1 MNKIYCIGSLFNRID
16 QLEKLLLSLDSS
28 DKVYCIGNLG
38 FDTSQHQSQ
47 ITYLY
52 IYNII
57 HQNNPKL
64 PKIYII
70 KGKHETED
78 YFKAKFFNSLAIE
91 SGYQYIKNMNLS
103 QLFDFNQPFPNQQVI
118 YEFFFKQKSLE
129 IINDKFV
136 LISGYFDP
144 NLSLN
149 NQITDINME
158 NNIYNNSPFKINFTY
173 YNFCKNNKLKL
184 WSKKSYLEFM
194 NTDINYF
201 GFKTIDQYNIAL
213 KNNFKD
219 YFFIFGHG
227 YDPMFKKNLSYTNFS
242 NMVMIDGGMGKAY
255 NDEGWFYF
263 LPSQEQ
269 LNIVCIDENHNITY
283 IVQK

>member
-1 MNKIYCIGSLFNRID
+1 MHKIYCIGSLFNRID
-16 QLEKLLLSLDSS
+16 QLEKLLLTLDPS

-78 YFKAKFFNSLAIE
+78 YFKAKFFNSLVIE
-91 SGYQYIKNMNLS
+91 SGYKFIKNINLS
-103 QLFDFNQPFPNQQVI
+103 QLFDFNQPFPNQQEI
-118 YEFFFKQKSLE
+118 FSFFANQKSIE

-136 LISGYFDP
+136 LISGYIDP
-144 NLSLN
+144 NLPLTDQIIDLN
-149 NQITDINME
+149 YE
-158 NNIYNNSPFKINFTY
+158 NNIFINSPFKINLNY
-173 YNFCKNNKLKL
+173 YHFCKNNKLKM
-184 WSKKSYLEFM
+184 WSKKSQIKFM
-194 NTDINYF
+194 NSNINYL
-201 GFKTIDQYNIAL
+201 GFQTLDQYKMAL
-213 KNNFKD
+213 KNNFKE

-227 YDPMFKKNLSYTNFS
+227 YDPMFKKNLSYYHLS

-269 LNIVCIDENHNITY
+269 LNIVCIDEDSQITY
-283 IVQK
+283 INL

>member
-16 QLEKLLLSLDSS
+16 QLEKLLLTLDPS

-78 YFKAKFFNSLAIE
+78 YFKDKFFNSLVIE
-91 SGYQYIKNMNLS
+91 SGYQFIKNMNLS
-103 QLFDFNQPFPNQQVI
+103 QLFDFNQPFPTQQEI
-118 YEFFFKQKSLE
+118 YSFFVNQKSIE

-136 LISGYFDP
+136 LISGYIDP
-144 NLSLN
+144 NLPLTDQIIDLN
-149 NQITDINME
+149 YE
-158 NNIYNNSPFKINFTY
+158 NNIFINSPFKINLNY
-173 YNFCKNNKLKL
+173 YHFCKNNKLKM
-184 WSKKSYLEFM
+184 WSKKSQIEFM
-194 NTDINYF
+194 NSNINYL
-201 GFKTIDQYNIAL
+201 GFKTLDQYNMAL
-213 KNNFKD
+213 KNNFKE

-227 YDPMFKKNLSYTNFS
+227 YDPMFKKNLSYLHLS
-242 NMVMIDGGMGKAY
+242 HMVMIDGGMGKAY
-255 NDEGWFYF
+255 NDESWFYF

-269 LNIVCIDENHNITY
+269 LNIVCIDEDTQITY
-283 IVQK
+283 INL